1 MNSAAPAVRKPV
13 PMTRRMTSLAN
24 RTARTPATAANAKDP
39 SRTLRMS
46 LRNSHPPCTCAGRSG
61 GILPRRRQ
69 RIADGSPTRCSA
81 KTPVECP
88 PASWPAR
95 ACAGSLETTTPHGTR
110 PARHH
115 DHHDRDRARPG
126 QHDPVRVGHEASV
139 MVSVAVAAHALVG
152 AIVQRRHVCWKRV
165 LAMIALACATQPLG
179 VAVLGVLAEQDRATV
194 RRVFGAIV
202 LLAVL
207 LQVACRVKP
216 RDRLHPGFMVGA
228 MLASGFMGGLSG
240 MGGPPAVLWVM
251 AHRWSNPES
260 RATLWVFFGGTMPVQ
275 VTLLWREFGA
285 PVVDAIGLG
294 LAFIPATIIGLL
306 PGLWIGHRIS
316 KPRLRTIS
324 TIILAAIALYALLS
338 P

>member
-1 MNSAAPAVRKPV
+1 MGLDQLAIMIITIGIVLALGSMIQSASGFGFGLFTIP
-13 PMTRRMTSLAN
+13 L
-24 RTARTPATAANAKDP
+24 
-39 SRTLRMS
+39 LI
-46 LRNSHPPCTCAGRSG
+46 LIGYRSY
-61 GILPRRRQ
+61 
-69 RIADGSPTRCSA
+69 
-81 KTPVECP
+81 
-88 PASWPAR
+88 
-95 ACAGSLETTTPHGTR
+95 
-110 PARHH
+110 
-115 DHHDRDRARPG
+115 
-126 QHDPVRVGHEASV
+126 EAIV
-139 MVSVAVAAHALVG
+139 MVSVAAAAHALVG
-152 AIVQRRHVCWKRV
+152 AIVLRRHVCWRRV

-285 PVVDAIGLG
+285 PVVDAVGLG

-324 TIILAAIALYALLS
+324 TVILAAIALYALLS